1 MLLGFRQ
8 LEQRSVIEMELVPGE
23 TLALRIALGPLP
35 IEQALPV
42 MQQIAQALEAAHE
55 RGVIHRDLKPANIK
69 ITPEGRVKVLDFGVA
84 KVLTDKPKLDDIS
97 HTPTVSLS
105 HKDVVLGT
113 PRYMSPEQ
121 LRGQPVDRRA
131 DIWAFGCIFYQVLCG
146 RPPFAAEAETDM
158 VASILRDE
166 PDWDA
171 IAHAPTGVQRLIR
184 RCMRK
189 DTQLRLRDI
198 ADARIEIEEFLSE
211 THPRSYASG
220 PIAAQ
225 RWSPRR
231 SLTGVAVAAALAIA
245 AIGGWWIARRS
256 PAARPEPARVAIPLN
271 PGQRLIAGASMPLAL
286 SADGR
291 RLAYVAA
298 GAGVPS

>member
-1 MLLGFRQ
+1 
-8 LEQRSVIEMELVPGE
+8 
-23 TLALRIALGPLP
+23 
-35 IEQALPV
+35 
-42 MQQIAQALEAAHE
+42 
-55 RGVIHRDLKPANIK
+55 KP
-69 ITPEGRVKVLDFGVA
+69 R
-84 KVLTDKPKLDDIS
+84 LDDIS

-105 HKDVVLGT
+105 HTDVVLGT

-131 DIWAFGCIFYQVLCG
+131 DIWSFGCIFYQVLCG
-146 RPPFAAEAETDM
+146 RHPFADEAETDM
-158 VASILRDE
+158 VAAILRDD

-211 THPRSYASG
+211 THPRSFVSG
-220 PIAAQ
+220 PVAVQ

-231 SLTGVAVAAALAIA
+231 SLTGAAMVVALAAA
-245 AIGGWWIARRS
+245 AIG
-256 PAARPEPARVAIPLN
+256 
-271 PGQRLIAGASMPLAL
+271 
-286 SADGR
+286 
-291 RLAYVAA
+291 
-298 GAGVPS
+298 